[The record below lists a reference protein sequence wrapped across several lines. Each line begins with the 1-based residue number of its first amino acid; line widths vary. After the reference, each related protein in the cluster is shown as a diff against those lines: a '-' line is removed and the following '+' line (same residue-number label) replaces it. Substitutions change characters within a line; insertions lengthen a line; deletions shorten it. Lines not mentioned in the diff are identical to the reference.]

1 MWKVSGRNHS
11 ILSSRPI
18 FSPSASG
25 RTTLSN
31 RWRPTAQLSH
41 SASLTRTPIVDLS
54 ARTAAAI
61 KIAVTTS
68 P

>member
-1 MWKVSGRNHS
+1 MWKMSERIHS

-41 SASLTRTPIVDLS
+41 GASLPTTPIVDLS
-54 ARTAAAI
+54 ALTAAAI